1 MDFLQSHLEIS
12 LIIPY
17 FSSFCNSFLC
27 IFYKHCRASLSYR
40 IAAKYQASSESPSI
54 HLQGRRMSRWLTAF
68 PLLPIPLQNNMPS
81 DTSERPVLRPN
92 IERQLLRNNTSQAV
106 LPRQTGQSSMTA
118 QALPQYQTRW
128 KRLLQSQRCHL
139 FQLFRYRVTL
149 EPSPYSKALYL
160 QTLLPYSTFPA
171 ARAQHLP
178 HDCESWHCCQ
188 ALPHSRI
195 PHAADQR
202 NNTVPSVPPPTAA
215 GCHAA

>member
-1 MDFLQSHLEIS
+1 MVDSVHLQS
-12 LIIPY
+12 
-17 FSSFCNSFLC
+17 
-27 IFYKHCRASLSYR
+27 
-40 IAAKYQASSESPSI
+40 
-54 HLQGRRMSRWLTAF
+54 
-68 PLLPIPLQNNMPS
+68 NMPS

-106 LPRQTGQSSMTA
+106 LPRQTRQSSMTA
-118 QALPQYQTRW
+118 QALPQYQTHW
-128 KRLLQSQRCHL
+128 KRLLQSQRYHL

-188 ALPHSRI
+188 ALPHSRTL
-195 PHAADQR
+195 HAADQQTTLSPVFHR
-202 NNTVPSVPPPTAA
+202 QRMPCCMKNCCKRRSQLSGMLYQHNHSCQQITTR
-215 GCHAA
+215 

>member
-1 MDFLQSHLEIS
+1 
-12 LIIPY
+12 
-17 FSSFCNSFLC
+17 
-27 IFYKHCRASLSYR
+27 
-40 IAAKYQASSESPSI
+40 
-54 HLQGRRMSRWLTAF
+54 
-68 PLLPIPLQNNMPS
+68 MPS

-202 NNTVPSVPPPTAA
+202 TTLSPAFRRQRLPDAMLHEKLLQTPFPAVRHAVPAQSQLPTDIHPIKSA
-215 GCHAA
+215 